1 MSTRG
6 PVGRLFRRMLR
17 KAGRDLV
24 PYTRESHPLARR
36 MHLLATARVDLVLDV
51 GANAGQY
58 GRSLRDAGYRGRI
71 VSFEPMREAYAKLER
86 ETKGDPFWET
96 RNFAL
101 GDFDGIAEINVSAN
115 SYSSSILEIL
125 PRHLQSA
132 PVSRHAGR
140 ESISVHKVD
149 TVIDTISVG
158 SEAIFLKVD
167 TQGYEKRVLAGASV
181 SLNRIVGAQL
191 ELSLVPL
198 YQGDA
203 LLGEMLKL
211 MEDCGFV
218 LMSLEPEFFD
228 PETAQLLQVD
238 GVFFRE
244 LRVRTQ

>member
-1 MSTRG
+1 MGTRSSA
-6 PVGRLFRRMLR
+6 GRLLRRMLR

-24 PYTRESHPLARR
+24 PYTSESHPLARR
-36 MHLLATARVDLVLDV
+36 MHLLARNRVDLVLDV

-58 GRSLRDAGYRGRI
+58 GRGLRDAGYRGRI
-71 VSFEPMREAYAKLER
+71 VSFEPLREAYAKLER
-86 ETKGDPFWET
+86 EAKGDPFWET

-101 GDFDGIAEINVSAN
+101 GDVDSSAEINISAN
-115 SYSSSILEIL
+115 SYSSSLLEML

-132 PVSRHAGR
+132 PVSRYTGR
-140 ESISVHKVD
+140 ESIAVHKLD

-167 TQGYEKRVLAGASV
+167 TQGYEKRVLVGASL

-211 MEDCGFV
+211 MEESGFV

-228 PETAQLLQVD
+228 PDTGQLLQVD

-244 LRVRTQ
+244 LRTRKQ